1 MNMLDFFEPLRGT
14 EMHLAEYRSVR
25 DRRLDELL
33 ETLGV
38 VDDEHPPAG

>member
-25 DRRLDELL
+25 DRRLDEVL
-33 ETLGV
+33 EALG